1 MHSSCIRSFADPSH
15 NSTLALSLNFAPFPC
30 HASALGTLFSAVL
43 ALTLDA
49 NPKAASYDY
58 LEHCAL
64 DVRKRKKSTEREIK
78 KRAGEETQ
86 TRKDKRYKRITE
98 RNKAEK
104 NAKRKRRENK
114 AELYN
119 DK

>member
-1 MHSSCIRSFADPSH
+1 MC
-15 NSTLALSLNFAPFPC
+15 
-30 HASALGTLFSAVL
+30 
-43 ALTLDA
+43 
-49 NPKAASYDY
+49 
-58 LEHCAL
+58 
-64 DVRKRKKSTEREIK
+64 KRKKSTEREVK

-114 AELYN
+114 AE
-119 DK
+119 

>member
-1 MHSSCIRSFADPSH
+1 M
-15 NSTLALSLNFAPFPC
+15 LFPC

-64 DVRKRKKSTEREIK
+64 DVRLRSPLFWETLPPCHL
-78 KRAGEETQ
+78 AGLACHYAFGLLE
-86 TRKDKRYKRITE
+86 
-98 RNKAEK
+98 
-104 NAKRKRRENK
+104 
-114 AELYN
+114 
-119 DK
+119 